1 MSQSEYT
8 YLITDLL
15 TDSVLAEVSLSGVR
29 FSKVLNDSGTFDGT
43 LTIDRNLLDRGL
55 SAYDLTTP
63 CRRCIYAIRD
73 GVPTW
78 GGIIWTRSYDSANGQ
93 VKISGA
99 DFWSYYDHRKIMQVL
114 PAEPVAYD
122 AVAHL
127 SSTTGLVDQN
137 AIVRSFIQLGNLHT
151 NGEIN
156 IELDTSLSGI
166 LRERTYEG
174 YELTSMGEG
183 LRQLANVI
191 NGPDIAFDVSS
202 YLDGSPKRILR
213 IGTPLIGQQGSP
225 HVWEYGGNIQHY
237 IWPSDGSKMATRVYA
252 VGNGI
257 EKGTPIAVSEEQER
271 YALGWPL
278 LESEHG
284 YTTVSN
290 TSVLQAHA
298 DADQVASRAPVA
310 LPQLTVRGDLPPTL
324 GTYGLGDDAVVII
337 QDDFHVEELT
347 TPMRIV
353 QMEIAPGEQQGEQV
367 KLVMAPLIDEVTY

>member
-1 MSQSEYT
+1 MTQSEYT
-8 YLITDLL
+8 YLITDLM
-15 TDSVLAEVSLSGVR
+15 TDAVLAEVPLSGVR

-43 LTIDRNLLDRGL
+43 LTIDRELISRGI
-55 SAYDLTTP
+55 SAYDITTP
-63 CRRCIYAIRD
+63 CRRCVYAIRD

-78 GGIIWTRSYDSANGQ
+78 GGIIWTRSYDSSSNQ

-99 DFWSYYDHRKIMQVL
+99 DFWSYYDHRKIVQVL
-114 PAEPVAYD
+114 PVEPVAFD

-137 AIVRSFIQLGNLHT
+137 TIARSFILLANLHT
-151 NGEIN
+151 GGDIN
-156 IELDTSLSGI
+156 IELDASLSGI

-174 YELTSMGEG
+174 YELKSIGEG

-191 NGPDIAFDVSS
+191 NGPDLAFDVSS
-202 YLDGSPKRILR
+202 YSDGSPKRILR
-213 IGTPLIGQQGSP
+213 VGTPLIGQQGSP
-225 HVWEYGGNIQHY
+225 HVWEFGGNIQAY
-237 IWPSDGSKMATRVYA
+237 IWPSDGSKMATRVFA

-257 EKGTPIAVSEEQER
+257 EKGTPIAVAEEQTR

-284 YTTVSN
+284 YSSVSS
-290 TSVLQAHA
+290 TAVLQEHA
-298 DADQVASRAPVA
+298 DADQIASRAPVA

-337 QDDFHVEELT
+337 QDDFHTEELT

-353 QMEIAPGEQQGEQV
+353 QMEISPGEQQGEQV